1 MGINKSTVYNW
12 IKELDEEIESSKL
25 EEEENKTEEKET
37 DETQAVDIIEMDELF
52 SYIKEKK
59 TEFT

>member
-25 EEEENKTEEKET
+25 EEEENKTEGKET
-37 DETQAVDIIEMDELF
+37 DDAQTVDIIEMDELF

-59 TEFT
+59 TEHI

>member
-12 IKELDEEIESSKL
+12 IKTLDKKTAKQKSDFK
-25 EEEENKTEEKET
+25 EEETKK
-37 DETQAVDIIEMDELF
+37 IIEMDELY
-52 SYIKEKK
+52 SYITHKK

>member
-25 EEEENKTEEKET
+25 EEKNKTEGKET
-37 DETQAVDIIEMDELF
+37 DDAQTVDIIEMDELF
-52 SYIKEKK
+52 SYIKK